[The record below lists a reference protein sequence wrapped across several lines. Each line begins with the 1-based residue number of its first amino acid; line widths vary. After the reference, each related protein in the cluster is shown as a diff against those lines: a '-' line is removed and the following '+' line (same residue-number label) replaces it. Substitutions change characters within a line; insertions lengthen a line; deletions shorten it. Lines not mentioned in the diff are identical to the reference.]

1 MLNGLHEID
10 WSSLHHAYGSAEEV
24 PALLAA
30 LGSPDPE
37 ERDKAL
43 SRYYAAVHHQG
54 SVYPSTI
61 ASLPFLFE
69 LAEDHRTPDRA
80 EIVRLLVSIGQS
92 AIERGDVEDGDA
104 EFFTGAGATMRRRAD
119 VFAGFV
125 SEPDPQLRRAAIPAL
140 GHFLEDAHRAA
151 HLLRT
156 RLPEESGIVERLLLL
171 EAMAV
176 LALRLPQ
183 ATDEAM
189 AWFTELASDPTA
201 APEIRLAAVVQRAR
215 CTPDRIGPDVV
226 PAAIELLSE
235 LAQVH
240 VPASAWADPPRKK
253 TPKSKANGVPPH
265 ILAAFE
271 DLERHGR
278 VHSPTTDLLRTFH
291 QTLTHRVPER
301 TALLGAQLRDPDPGA
316 RLDALRMSGDLMRA
330 WRGDHAPL
338 ITLVADQLGAEH
350 LEVAGEAAAVLEACH
365 VIAGPAREAL
375 AQYVAEQRT
384 TYGPNVW
391 ATTRPHLGRAHQDA
405 VLALARLGDVRA
417 VPSLVAAFDSGVDA
431 WRAVQ
436 VAGSLPEA
444 TDALVPRLCAHLRR
458 LELAQGP
465 AEMSVRSALSAL
477 ASLGDPAAL
486 PVVHDTLTTAVGIE
500 LWGIACSALETLR
513 AFGSAAAP
521 ALAEIRAL
529 TGSTDAHVRPAAVA
543 ALWAVGRDHEEVM
556 PLLLD
561 LLDDTITFRISEAA
575 EVLGQIG
582 APAAAALP
590 RLRSLLAHGYEWV
603 RVPCAA
609 ALWDIGGE
617 PEAPAV
623 LDTLLQAWTKN
634 PATANNAVACL
645 ARMGTA
651 AAPALP
657 LLRFQLALP
666 RRGGRFSNI
675 SNDEDLQR
683 ISQEVIRRLS

>member
-30 LGSPDPE
+30 LRSTDPK
-37 ERDKAL
+37 ERGKAL
-43 SRYYAAVHHQG
+43 SRYYGAVHHQG

-61 ASLPFLFE
+61 ASLPFLFK

-80 EIVRLLVSIGQS
+80 EIVQLIVSIGQS
-92 AIERGDVEDGDA
+92 AVERGDVEDGDA
-104 EFFTGAGATMRRRAD
+104 EFFTGAGATMRKRAD
-119 VFAGFV
+119 VFVGFA
-125 SEPDPQLRRAAIPAL
+125 SEPDARLRRAAIPAL
-140 GHFLEDAHRAA
+140 GCFLEDAHRAA

-156 RLPEESGIVERLLLL
+156 RLPEEPGVVERLLLL
-171 EAMAV
+171 EAMAE
-176 LALRLPQ
+176 LALRLPT
-183 ATDEAM
+183 ASDEATT
-189 AWFTELASDPTA
+189 WFTGLASDRSV

-215 CTPDRIGPDVV
+215 CAPDRIGPDVV
-226 PAAIELLSE
+226 PAAMELLSE

-240 VPASAWADPPRKK
+240 VPASTWADPPRKNS
-253 TPKSKANGVPPH
+253 PKPKANGVPPH

-291 QTLTHRVPER
+291 QTLAHRVPQR
-301 TALLGAQLRDPDPGA
+301 TALLAAQLRDPDPGA
-316 RLDALRMSGDLMRA
+316 RLDALRMSGDVMRA
-330 WRGDHAPL
+330 WRGDHTSL
-338 ITLVADQLGAEH
+338 ITLVAGQLGAEH
-350 LEVAGEAAAVLEACH
+350 LEVAAEAAAVLESCH

-375 AQYVAEQRT
+375 AQHVAEQRA

-391 ATTRPHLGRAHQDA
+391 AATHPQLRRAHQEA
-405 VLALARLGDVRA
+405 VRALARLGDVRA
-417 VPSLVAAFDSGVDA
+417 VPSLITAFDSGVDA

-436 VAGSLPEA
+436 VAGALPEA
-444 TDALVPRLCAHLRR
+444 ADALVPRLCDHLRR
-458 LELAQGP
+458 LDDAQGP
-465 AEMSVRSALSAL
+465 AEMSVRSTLSAL
-477 ASLGDPAAL
+477 AALGDPAAL
-486 PVVHDTLTTAVGIE
+486 PVVHDTLTTAVAHE
-500 LWGIACSALETLR
+500 QWGIASPALETLR
-513 AFGSAAAP
+513 AFGPAAAP

-529 TGSTDAHVRPAAVA
+529 TGATDAHVRPAAVA
-543 ALWAVGRDHEEVM
+543 ALWAIGGDHEEVM
-556 PLLLD
+556 PLLLG
-561 LLDDTITFRISEAA
+561 LLDDNITFRISDAA
-575 EVLGQIG
+575 GILGQIG

-590 RLRSLLAHGYEWV
+590 RLRSLLTHGYEWV

-645 ARMGTA
+645 DRMGTS

-657 LLRFQLALP
+657 LLRSQLALP
-666 RRGGRFSNI
+666 GRGGRFSSI
-675 SNDEDLQR
+675 GNDEDLQR
-683 ISQEVIRRLS
+683 IGQEVIRRLT